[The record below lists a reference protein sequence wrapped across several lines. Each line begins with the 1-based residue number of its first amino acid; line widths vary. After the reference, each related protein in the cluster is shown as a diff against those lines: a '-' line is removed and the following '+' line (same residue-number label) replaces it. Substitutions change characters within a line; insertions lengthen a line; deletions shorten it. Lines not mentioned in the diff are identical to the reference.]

1 MNRGQ
6 RWSPAVL
13 ATVLLAV
20 PSAMSNAE
28 TQSATIG
35 VAASITPS
43 AEGGVGTVFQTLAPG
58 SELHASE
65 TVRTGDAGKA
75 DLVFID
81 RTNLTVGPTSEVVL
95 DQFVYDPVGSKGKVV
110 LQTTRGAFRFVT
122 GTQDHSAYQINT
134 PYGSLG
140 VRGTAFNCEV
150 KPKGEKRQ
158 PGGCDIKCKVES
170 GAVNFSSGGQEHTV
184 TQGKTFCLAGG
195 VYSES
200 GGGGPTRAGGSTTG
214 GIGSGGGGCTSKTVI
229 VNGSPVTIPC

>member
-1 MNRGQ
+1 MKCQ
-6 RWSPAVL
+6 RWTPALLV
-13 ATVLLAV
+13 TVLVAV
-20 PSAMSNAE
+20 TLTKASAE

-58 SELHASE
+58 SELRASE

-81 RTNLTVGPTSEVVL
+81 RTNLTVGPASEVVL
-95 DQFVYDPVGSKGKVV
+95 DKFVYDPVGSSGKVV

-150 KPKGEKRQ
+150 KPTGEKRQ
-158 PGGCDIKCKVES
+158 PGGCDIKCKV
-170 GAVNFSSGGQEHTV
+170 
-184 TQGKTFCLAGG
+184 
-195 VYSES
+195 
-200 GGGGPTRAGGSTTG
+200 
-214 GIGSGGGGCTSKTVI
+214 
-229 VNGSPVTIPC
+229 